1 MPAAKKTAS
10 RSARKA
16 PAAAPQKKRGNLT
29 GKEIKPLVI
38 QARKAYDVQT
48 GMDLTDGLSF
58 DDWRR
63 EQVLACVGKKG
74 LTACHHD
81 DFRPLLAHFQT
92 LAGDDTAALANLL
105 KSGHQTDNADPGDT
119 QEARRQLAYL
129 IATALAEH
137 MYLAMT
143 SAEQLRAEAIEFHNL
158 REEQEGIPA
167 DQRIP
172 WEASPGPAA
181 LRIRL
186 ERKAAIEVR
195 GKGPLTPG
203 YLIAIVRQKTRRPN
217 LQLGQMWQDG
227 LAERCTVEQLRQIL
241 FTLTNRINA
250 VEGVQ
255 ETEAGRNK
263 AQRSGKYRAAKKAA
277 QETPRW

>member
-1 MPAAKKTAS
+1 MSTAKKTAS
-10 RSARKA
+10 RAPRKA
-16 PAAAPQKKRGNLT
+16 KAPAPQKKRGNLS

-38 QARKAYDVQT
+38 QARKAYDVQSA
-48 GMDLTDGLSF
+48 MDLTDGLSF

-63 EQVLACVGKKG
+63 EQVVACVGKPG

-92 LAGDDTAALANLL
+92 LAGDDSAAFGNLL
-105 KSGHQTDNADPGDT
+105 KSGHQTDHADPRDT
-119 QEARRQLAYL
+119 QEKRRQLAFT
-129 IATALAEH
+129 IATTLAEH

-143 SAEQLRAEAIEFHNL
+143 SADQLRAEAIEFHNL
-158 REEQEGIPA
+158 RQEQEGIPA

-172 WEASPGPAA
+172 WEASPGPAD
-181 LRIRL
+181 LRARL
-186 ERKAAIEVR
+186 ERKAAIEAR

-203 YLIAIVRQKTRRPN
+203 YLISIVRQKTRRPD
-217 LQLGQMWQDG
+217 LQLGQMWQDA
-227 LAERCTVEQLRQIL
+227 LADRCTVPQLEQIL
-241 FTLTNRINA
+241 FTLVNRINA

-263 AQRSGKYRAAKKAA
+263 SQRSGKYRAAKKADQA
-277 QETPRW
+277 TPRW

>member
-1 MPAAKKTAS
+1 MKSTTKKTTS
-10 RSARKA
+10 HGPRKA
-16 PAAAPQKKRGNLT
+16 KAAIPQTKRGNLT

-38 QARKAYDVQT
+38 QARKAYDVQS
-48 GMDLTDGLSF
+48 GMDLTDSLSF

-63 EQVLACVGKKG
+63 EQVMACVGKPG
-74 LTACHHD
+74 LTSCHHD

-92 LAGDDTAALANLL
+92 LAGDDSAALGNLL
-105 KSGHQTDNADPGDT
+105 KSGHKTDNADPRDT

-129 IATALAEH
+129 IADRLADHIYVATNSVETILAE
-137 MYLAMT
+137 
-143 SAEQLRAEAIEFHNL
+143 S
-158 REEQEGIPA
+158 RETWVPSTPSEIY
-167 DQRIP
+167 
-172 WEASPGPAA
+172 PGPDPDW
-181 LRIRL
+181 LSKLKR
-186 ERKAAIEVR
+186 RKAAIDSRE
-195 GKGPLTPG
+195 KGPLGVG
-203 YLIAIVRQKTRRPN
+203 YLITIVRQKTRRRE
-217 LQLGQMWQDG
+217 LQLGEIWQDG

-250 VEGVQ
+250 VEGIQ